1 MLQRLMSRRSF
12 LLGIVGV
19 VMSSM
24 LTLWGCGGSGGT
36 SSYSQSVTTTSAPA
50 IIDAATLKKWID
62 EGKLNAPFG
71 TKDRVVVVSP
81 STTKDWVLAT
91 KGHIPGAVRWDTT
104 EFAMTR
110 VEGLAA
116 ATNMMPTGSMMDAI
130 IQRLGIDSN
139 TTIVVSLPKNST
151 LYYQS
156 LVYWDLRYWGFA
168 RNRIKIL
175 NAGDDAWE
183 VAGYSLSQDATD
195 KYTASTYSVAQNGT
209 LKDVV
214 RYSIG
219 EMIGTIDS
227 LIATPT
233 LKSTWQI
240 IDVRGF
246 ETTPYITNALRMSAY
261 TQFFTRLDAG
271 DGVRRNYLYPDKAT
285 LETRFAASAVKDGST
300 DAFISATKKTVVM
313 CTASS
318 SASPSF
324 VLFDAVLAV
333 PEGNIMMYDGSAS
346 QWNLYSSARLTAAYQ
361 TTIAAQINAW
371 AFDYST
377 NPRAVGTVT
386 TVLDESKGVPGPSDY
401 SMFSVAPVFG
411 PTHIEMNQ
419 IETADKAYMNSSTS
433 SSTTSSSGSAPSGC

>member
-12 LLGIVGV
+12 LLGVVGV
-19 VMSSM
+19 VMSTM
-24 LTLWGCGGSGGT
+24 LTLWGCGGGGGT

-81 STTKDWVLAT
+81 STTAFWT
-91 KGHIPGAVRWDTT
+91 NKGHIPGAVRWDTN

-116 ATNMMPTGSMMDAI
+116 AGNMMPTGSMMDAI

-233 LKSTWQI
+233 LKSTWQM

-246 ETTPYITNALRMSAY
+246 EKTPYITNALRMSGY

-271 DGVRRNYLYPDKAT
+271 DGVTRNYMYPDKAT

-346 QWNLYSSARLTAAYQ
+346 QWNGYSTALLSAAYKNA
-361 TTIAAQINAW
+361 TSSQIQAW
-371 AFDYST
+371 AFDNST
-377 NPRAVGTVT
+377 NPRAQETMPT
-386 TVLDESKGVPGPSDY
+386 STDY
-401 SMFSVAPVFG
+401 SIFSVAPVVG
-411 PTHIEMNQ
+411 PADVNMNQ

>member
-12 LLGIVGV
+12 LLGVVGV
-19 VMSSM
+19 VMSTM
-24 LTLWGCGGSGGT
+24 LTLWGCGGGGGT

-81 STTKDWVLAT
+81 STTADWT
-91 KGHIPGAVRWDTT
+91 NKGHIPGAVRWDTN

-116 ATNMMPTGSMMDAI
+116 AGNMMPTGSMMDAI

-233 LKSTWQI
+233 LKSTWQM

-246 ETTPYITNALRMSAY
+246 TTTPYITNALRMSGY

-271 DGVRRNYLYPDKAT
+271 DGVTRNYMYPDKAT

-333 PEGNIMMYDGSAS
+333 PEGNIMMYDGSGS
-346 QWNLYSSARLTAAYQ
+346 QWNVYSTARLTAAYP
-361 TTIAAQINAW
+361 TATPSQIQAW
-371 AFDYST
+371 AFDNLT
-377 NPRAVGTVT
+377 NPRAQGTMPT
-386 TVLDESKGVPGPSDY
+386 STDY
-401 SMFSVAPVFG
+401 SIFSVAPVVG
-411 PTHIEMNQ
+411 PTDVNMNQ

>member
-19 VMSSM
+19 VVSTM
-24 LTLWGCGGSGGT
+24 LTLWGCGGGGGT

-50 IIDAATLKKWID
+50 IIDAVTLKKWID

-81 STTKDWVLAT
+81 STTADWT
-91 KGHIPGAVRWDTT
+91 NKGHIPGAVRWDTT
-104 EFAMTR
+104 EFAMKR

-116 ATNMMPTGSMMDAI
+116 ADNMMPTGSMMDSI

-139 TTIVVSLPKNST
+139 TTIVVSLPKDST

-233 LKSTWQI
+233 LKSTWQM
-240 IDVRGF
+240 IDVRPSA
-246 ETTPYITNALRMSAY
+246 TTTNYITNALQMSAY

-271 DGVRRNYLYPDKAT
+271 DGVTRNYMYPDKAT
-285 LETRFAASAVKDGST
+285 LESRFAASAVKDGST
-300 DAFISATKKTVVM
+300 TAFISATKKTVVM

-346 QWNLYSSARLTAAYQ
+346 QWNVYSTALLTAAYPNATADQ
-361 TTIAAQINAW
+361 RKAW
-371 AFDYST
+371 AFDNST
-377 NPRAVGTVT
+377 NPRAQGTMT
-386 TVLDESKGVPGPSDY
+386 STDY
-401 SMFSVAPVFG
+401 SLFSVAPVVG
-411 PTHIEMNQ
+411 PADVNMNQ